1 MGFCPAF
8 SRCFVLSGPERTD
21 ACPKKNGG
29 SRGAGRCPSSCRSH
43 KGAQAGARGVSR
55 AIKWKRK
62 CSSCSWFWK
71 RWGGDEG
78 RRRGRHPTF
87 GSWQF
92 LFFSG
97 IPSLLFLSFSLVP
110 WADCCKGSRCQRPVL
125 ISLSHSESSQ
135 CKCMHVLDCIVVAL
149 CSTHVCGELA
159 FCWLFGGVAIGAP
172 PPPCLWLRMQLR
184 ARFCE
189 VFHCVVCTWSRVPDL
204 GLPRAALPL
213 CARRRL
219 VDLPPSLRPLPRL

>member
-1 MGFCPAF
+1 MLARKKMEGVEELEDAQVPAEATRVRKRVRVV
-8 SRCFVLSGPERTD
+8 SPG
-21 ACPKKNGG
+21 
-29 SRGAGRCPSSCRSH
+29 PSSGS
-43 KGAQAGARGVSR
+43 GSAAAAAG
-55 AIKWKRK
+55 
-62 CSSCSWFWK
+62 
-71 RWGGDEG
+71 
-78 RRRGRHPTF
+78 F
-87 GSWQF
+87 GSAGVATKGGAEGDTPLSVRGSF
-92 LFFSG
+92 CFFSG
-97 IPSLLFLSFSLVP
+97 ISSLLFLSFSLVP
-110 WADCCKGSRCQRPVL
+110 WADCCKESRCQRPVL
-125 ISLSHSESSQ
+125 ISLSHSEISQ

-149 CSTHVCGELA
+149 CSTHACGELA

-204 GLPRAALPL
+204 GLPRAPLPL